1 MYEIKAHWAGYV
13 LRHHT
18 QTSAAGVEEFL
29 QAIEEEFNDGIV
41 YHVHG
46 IEMKVAV
53 LCVDVLS
60 AGKIIFQKDLK
71 K

>member
-1 MYEIKAHWAGYV
+1 MFEIKARWAGYV
-13 LRHHT
+13 LRHCT
-18 QTSAAGVEEFL
+18 QTSTAGIKEFL
-29 QAIEEEFNDGIV
+29 QIIEEEFNDGII

-60 AGKIIFQKDLK
+60 AGKIIFQKE
-71 K
+71 